1 MAEITINSVVESLKA
16 PMAIG
21 FGAATGMHLQ
31 KKYISKLF
39 NNETMKGLLGAD
51 NSDNVSKFAT
61 PIITALGGVLIAANV
76 EEKTLK
82 NIAIGIAAS
91 GGVKMADNLIFKNQL
106 LQGIL
111 GNTDT
116 DVEQAVLEAKQEL
129 KSLGYSEE
137 DDELEG
143 IDDDDELE
151 GVDDDDDELEGVD
164 DDDDE
169 LEGIDLS

>member
-91 GGVKMADNLIFKNQL
+91 GGVKMTDNLIFKNQL

-111 GNTDT
+111 GNTD
-116 DVEQAVLEAKQEL
+116 VEQAVLEAKQDI
-129 KSLGYSEE
+129 KAIGYSGEE
-137 DDELEG
+137 DDDLDGIDDDDDELEG
-143 IDDDDELE
+143 IDDDEDLD
-151 GVDDDDDELEGVD
+151 GID